1 MRKVVVL
8 LGVSLAVLAGCA
20 RKSPLPG
27 AADPGGGSQAAG
39 AHVPQPVDWPAW
51 NPHASGQP
59 VHPGLLK
66 TAPQLGDQ
74 LLKGRDPTTV
84 SKAAVA
90 LGEMGEKGY
99 PYLYKGL
106 TSNDES
112 VRILSLQSMPS
123 TEMVK
128 NQRETMALMVRFLGD
143 PNPDVRKA
151 AVGRLTYFGKA
162 AVPYMPTLR
171 SMSAGDPDAGVRAAA
186 ATAAITLHEAST
198 GKAVTS
204 ATGDPFAK

>member
-1 MRKVVVL
+1 MTRKLVL
-8 LGVSLAVLAGCA
+8 LGWCLLVLAGCS

-27 AADPGGGSQAAG
+27 AAGPGSGGQAS
-39 AHVPQPVDWPAW
+39 AHVPQPAEWPAW

-90 LGEMGEKGY
+90 LGEMGDKGY

-112 VRILSLQSMPS
+112 VRIVSLQSMPS
-123 TEMVK
+123 TELVK
-128 NQRETMALMVRFLGD
+128 NQREMMALMVRFLGD

-162 AVPYMPTLR
+162 AAQFTPMVR
-171 SMSAGDPDAGVRAAA
+171 AMSVNDPDGSVRAAA
-186 ATAAITLHEAST
+186 ATAALGLHEAAT
-198 GKAVTS
+198 GVKITS